1 MLFNIYMDKPIKR
14 ISKLPSNQNFDEIDH
29 RLACGW
35 HTEVDPSGQRK
46 RFLRSLLKDAEKI
59 V

>member
-1 MLFNIYMDKPIKR
+1 MDKPIKR